1 MNTKIPNVWTSIKS
15 LITNCSP
22 SLLTSVGSLISLPSC
37 SDNDRF
43 IIVKC
48 VHAHLLLSEGPHI
61 SLPKLTIFQHL
72 VWERLNTGYWANVW
86 SGWRDLY
93 GLITVARVLEV
104 AKLAED
110 FSVKQ
115 DVVLDVIRLC
125 DMGIM
130 LGGPVMGGIMEELA
144 EVLTKSLVNHLDTT
158 EEIYT
163 SKKLKLSASSPS
175 PSLDI
180 SCHSLKLKSSL
191 LPIPSLTA
199 PSIPTFITQCKLPR
213 TATLIRDCME
223 DWPCMTGSTRWSC
236 DRLVHLAGPR
246 TVPVELGR
254 KYTDNS
260 WTQQLL
266 TVEQFVSR
274 YMKGTSTQTG
284 YLAQHQLLDQV
295 PALGQDI
302 VTPDYCY
309 TGEGEGEPDVNV
321 WIGPGGTVSPAHT
334 DKKHNVLCQ
343 VVGSKYVAIFYPEEG
358 DKLYPHPSP
367 MLANTSMVD
376 LDCIDLE
383 TFPLVDKLQGYHT
396 LLREGE
402 MLYIPPMVWHYVR
415 SLEESFSISFW
426 WE

>member
-1 MNTKIPNVWTSIKS
+1 MNTKSPNVWTSIKS
-15 LITNCSP
+15 LVSNRSP
-22 SLLTSVGSLISLPSC
+22 SLLTSIGSLISLPSC
-37 SDNDRF
+37 SDNDRY
-43 IIVKC
+43 IIGNC
-48 VHAHLLLSEGPHI
+48 VYTHLLLAEVPQI

-104 AKLAED
+104 AKLAEVS
-110 FSVKQ
+110 SVKE
-115 DVVLDVIRLC
+115 DIVLDVIRLC

-130 LGGPVMGGIMEELA
+130 LGGPVMGGVLEELA
-144 EVLTKSLVNHLDTT
+144 EVLTKSLVNHIDTP
-158 EEIYT
+158 EDNYPL
-163 SKKLKLSASSPS
+163 KKLKLFSFTPS
-175 PSLDI
+175 PDI
-180 SCHSLKLKSSL
+180 SYHSLKLKSSL
-191 LPIPSLTA
+191 LPIPFLVA

-213 TATLIRDCME
+213 TATILQDCMD
-223 DWPCMTGSTRWSC
+223 DWPCMGGSSRWSC
-236 DRLVHLAGPR
+236 DRLVQLAGPR

-274 YMKGTSTQTG
+274 YMKGTSTQIG

-383 TFPLVDKLQGYHT
+383 TFPLVDTLQGYHT

-415 SLEESFSISFW
+415 SLEESFSVSFW